1 MAAKV
6 SVKSYALV
14 WIALMALLAATW
26 GFSNLDLK
34 AFNIVVALSIALAK
48 LFLILLFFMHLKY
61 STTLVWVFA
70 GAGFLSL
77 FIMFDL
83 VMTDYLTRGFSWSQ

>member
-48 LFLILLFFMHLKY
+48 MFLILLFFMHLKY
-61 STTLVWVFA
+61 STKLVWVFA
-70 GAGFLSL
+70 GAGFLWL